1 MFQFFNFIVS
11 MIELLVNYLVRGFE
25 LLVMILTSMISG
37 VAWLIT
43 MIGYLPGWLSAFIL
57 VPIALAVTFQV
68 MNKGS

>member
-1 MFQFFNFIVS
+1 MFQFFNFIVG
-11 MIELLVNYLVRGFE
+11 MIELLVNYLIRGFE
-25 LLVMILTSMISG
+25 LLVMVLTSMISS
-37 VAWLIT
+37 VVWLIA

>member
-1 MFQFFNFIVS
+1 MFQFFNFIVG

-25 LLVMILTSMISG
+25 LLIMVLTSMISS
-37 VAWLIT
+37 VVWLIA